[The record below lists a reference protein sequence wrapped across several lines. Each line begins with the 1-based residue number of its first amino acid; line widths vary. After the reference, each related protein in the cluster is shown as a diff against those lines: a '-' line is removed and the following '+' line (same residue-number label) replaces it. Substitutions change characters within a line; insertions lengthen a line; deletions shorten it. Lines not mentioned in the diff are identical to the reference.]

1 MSQDRSTFQQLAELR
16 LTEARLLLDN
26 GLPSGAYYLAGYAI
40 ECALKARIAAEF
52 RANEIPDKN
61 RVNSIY
67 THKLVI
73 LLGLAGLKEELEA
86 NMETDADLRE
96 SWTTIAKWTEQDR
109 YSICASDAAAAML
122 EAVEADGKGLMQ
134 WLRMRW

>member
-1 MSQDRSTFQQLAELR
+1 MA
-16 LTEARLLLDN
+16 N

-52 RANEIPDKN
+52 RANEIPDKS

-67 THKLVI
+67 THNLGG

-86 NMETDADLRE
+86 DMEADADLRE
-96 SWTTIAKWTEQDR
+96 SWTTAATWSEQAR
-109 YSICASDAAAAML
+109 YKICASDAAAAML
-122 EAVEADGKGLMQ
+122 EAVEANGKGLMQ
-134 WLRMRW
+134 WLRIRW